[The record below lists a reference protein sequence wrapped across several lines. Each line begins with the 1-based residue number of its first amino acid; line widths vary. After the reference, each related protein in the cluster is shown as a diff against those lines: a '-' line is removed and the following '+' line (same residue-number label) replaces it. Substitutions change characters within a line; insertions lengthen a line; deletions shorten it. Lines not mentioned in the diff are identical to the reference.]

1 MKLRLLCVSTFL
13 TCITGIT
20 GITGITVAQNTQAEK
35 PVAQQEKQKTQP
47 DEAAAKAEA
56 TKAASAQAD
65 AERRAKLAEA
75 MKAAQIKA
83 EANAK
88 IRPQALR
95 ANVAQ
100 QLAVPLGA
108 RAAVKNP
115 DLRTSARYYS
125 FYNLAEAKFDGVG
138 NAPKVIFMLDSYRN
152 EQQTRTVTV
161 TRTEMQKKRVL
172 ETVDG
177 EEVVVEQMIPVQ
189 KRQEE
194 ERTYTVRKPAGKKP
208 MAVALDKVK
217 FYDLDGKVVERERLK
232 EILAQMSPVFIYHSM
247 PGQAVIPAAH
257 KMIRK
262 VMTPD
267 TLVAVTMELRPKPVP
282 PVVRAVK

>member
-1 MKLRLLCVSTFL
+1 MKLRSLSVFTLLVCT
-13 TCITGIT
+13 TGLAF
-20 GITGITVAQNTQAEK
+20 AQED
-35 PVAQQEKQKTQP
+35 PVKQEEQQKAQI
-47 DEAAAKAEA
+47 DEASAKAAEAAKAA
-56 TKAASAQAD
+56 LAKAD
-65 AERRAKLAEA
+65 AERRAKLADA

-83 EANAK
+83 EANAQ
-88 IRPQALR
+88 IRVQALR
-95 ANVAQ
+95 ANVAP

-108 RAAVKNP
+108 RAAVNNQ

-125 FYNLAEAKFDGVG
+125 FYNLSEAKFDGVG
-138 NAPKVIFMLDSYRN
+138 DEPKVIFMMDSYRN

-172 ETVDG
+172 EEVDG

-208 MAVALDKVK
+208 MAVSLDKVK
-217 FYDLDGKVVERERLK
+217 FYDLDGKVVDGARLK
-232 EILAQMSPVFIYHSM
+232 KILAQMSPVFIYHSM
-247 PGQAVIPAAH
+247 PGQMVIPPAH

-262 VMTPD
+262 VMNPD

-282 PVVRAVK
+282 PVIRAVK